1 VRFTL
6 NNVTTTFAANSP
18 LGPDGFDL
26 VAVQR
31 RTVRTVLASQISGG
45 VGVVSGYTVTALLA
59 YELTGSA
66 TWAGLSAAANSI
78 GSAAAAFPLAKYAS
92 RAGRRP
98 AMRTGYTI
106 ASAGSFVAVMAAVT
120 GWFFLLPLGV
130 LGIGAG
136 TATNL
141 SARYAASDLVPPEK
155 RARTIGLIVWAT
167 TIGSGTGSLISLSV
181 LDPMG
186 QRIGLPNYAGSFM
199 AAALLFLLA
208 GAIIEFKLRPDP
220 LILAGGVGLAGEPRL
235 PFRASMRLIL
245 AVPSARL
252 AVIALMVSQATMVST
267 MTMTPL
273 HMSEGGQ
280 SGTAISVM
288 LFSHVLGMY
297 LFAPLIGA
305 MTDWIGRTPMI
316 FLAGLIGAIGA
327 IWAGLSPGADFWG
340 LTGGMTLTGIGWCC
354 GVIAASGLL
363 TDSFPVHQRASVQ
376 GAGDLCMAGFGA
388 ISGIVAGSIVAIW
401 SYKLLNLG
409 AAGFGVGL
417 MVFVLVGQLTLRS
430 SRPASTV
437 VTAISLDA
445 ISNDVISTDAISTD
459 VISNDA

>member
-1 VRFTL
+1 MTSETGQQWDLELVQKRTL
-6 NNVTTTFAANSP
+6 
-18 LGPDGFDL
+18 
-26 VAVQR
+26 
-31 RTVRTVLASQISGG
+31 RTVLASQIAGG
-45 VGVVSGYTVTALLA
+45 VGIVSGYTVTALLA
-59 YELTGSA
+59 FELTGSA

-92 RAGRRP
+92 RVGRRP
-98 AMRTGYTI
+98 AMRTGYII
-106 ASAGSFVAVMAAVT
+106 ASAGAFVAMISAIT

-167 TIGSGTGSLISLSV
+167 TIGSGTGSLVSLSV

-186 QRIGLPNYAGSFM
+186 QRIGLPNFAGSFM
-199 AAALLFLLA
+199 AAALLFLIA
-208 GAIIEFKLRPDP
+208 GAIIEFRLRPDP
-220 LILAGGVGLAGEPRL
+220 LILAGGVGLPGQPRL
-235 PFRASMRLIL
+235 PFATSMRLIL
-245 AVPSARL
+245 AVPPARL

-273 HMSEGGQ
+273 HMSEAGQ

-297 LFAPLIGA
+297 LLAPLIGLL
-305 MTDWIGRTPMI
+305 TDTIGRTPMI
-316 FLAGLIGAIGA
+316 FLAGLIGAVGA
-327 IWAGLSPGADFWG
+327 VWAGLSPGEDFFG
-340 LTGGMTLTGIGWCC
+340 LTGGMTLTGIGWCF

-376 GAGDLCMAGFGA
+376 GAGDLCMAAFGA
-388 ISGIVAGSIVAIW
+388 LAGIVAGTIVTVW
-401 SYKLLNLG
+401 SYQALNLG

-417 MVFVLVGQLTLRS
+417 MIFVLASLIGRAAGGSSSADASPVSDLGHETLTR
-430 SRPASTV
+430 R
-437 VTAISLDA
+437 
-445 ISNDVISTDAISTD
+445 
-459 VISNDA
+459 

>member
-1 VRFTL
+1 MNAL
-6 NNVTTTFAANSP
+6 TTDSNEIW
-18 LGPDGFDL
+18 DL
-26 VAVQR
+26 ELVQK

-59 YELTGSA
+59 FELTGSA

-92 RAGRRP
+92 RVGRRP

-106 ASAGSFVAVMAAVT
+106 ASAGAFVAVMSAIT

-167 TIGSGTGSLISLSV
+167 TIGSGTGSLVSLSV

-186 QRIGLPNYAGSFM
+186 QRIGLPNFAGSFL

-220 LILAGGVGLAGEPRL
+220 LILAGGVGLAGQPRL
-235 PFRASMRLIL
+235 PFKTSMRLIL
-245 AVPSARL
+245 ALPPARL

-273 HMSEGGQ
+273 HMSEAGQ

-297 LFAPLIGA
+297 LFAPLIGLL
-305 MTDWIGRTPMI
+305 TDLIGRTPMI

-327 IWAGLSPGADFWG
+327 VWAGVSPGEDFFG
-340 LTGGMTLTGIGWCC
+340 LTGGMTLTGIGWCF

-388 ISGIVAGSIVAIW
+388 LSGIVAGTIVAVW
-401 SYKLLNLG
+401 SYQALNLG
-409 AAGFGVGL
+409 AAGFGAGL
-417 MVFVLVGQLTLRS
+417 MIFVLVSLIGRSAKGSSSADTSPVRDPGHETLTR
-430 SRPASTV
+430 R
-437 VTAISLDA
+437 
-445 ISNDVISTDAISTD
+445 
-459 VISNDA
+459 

>member
-1 VRFTL
+1 MSDLLT
-6 NNVTTTFAANSP
+6 
-18 LGPDGFDL
+18 GPAGEWDL
-26 VAVQR
+26 DVVQK

-59 YELTGSA
+59 FELTGSA

-92 RAGRRP
+92 RVGRRP

-106 ASAGSFVAVMAAVT
+106 ASAGAFVALMSAIT

-167 TIGSGTGSLISLSV
+167 TIGSGTGSLVSLSV

-186 QRIGLPNYAGSFM
+186 QRIGLPNFGGSFM
-199 AAALLFLLA
+199 AAALLFLVA
-208 GAIIEFKLRPDP
+208 GAIIEFRLRPDP
-220 LILAGGVGLAGEPRL
+220 LILAGGVGAAGQPRL
-235 PFRASMRLIL
+235 PFRTSMRMIL
-245 AVPSARL
+245 ALPAARL

-273 HMSEGGQ
+273 HMSEAGQ
-280 SGTAISVM
+280 TGTAISVM

-297 LFAPLIGA
+297 LFAPVIGLLTDLIG
-305 MTDWIGRTPMI
+305 RVPMI
-316 FLAGLIGAIGA
+316 FLSGVIGALGA
-327 IWAGLSPGADFWG
+327 IWAGMSPGEDFFG
-340 LTGGMTLTGIGWCC
+340 LTAGMTLTGIGWCF

-363 TDSFPVHQRASVQ
+363 TDSFPVHQRASIQ

-388 ISGIVAGSIVAIW
+388 LSGIAAGSIVALW
-401 SYKLLNLG
+401 SYKSLNLG
-409 AAGFGVGL
+409 AAGLGVGL
-417 MVFVLVGQLTLRS
+417 MTYVLVSFIGRS
-430 SRPASTV
+430 SGKPPEASSVPIPDQETL
-437 VTAISLDA
+437 TRR
-445 ISNDVISTDAISTD
+445 
-459 VISNDA
+459 

>member
-1 VRFTL
+1 MNAL
-6 NNVTTTFAANSP
+6 AANA
-18 LGPDGFDL
+18 DGAWDL
-26 VAVQR
+26 ELVQK

-59 YELTGSA
+59 FELTGSA

-92 RAGRRP
+92 RVGRRP

-106 ASAGSFVAVMAAVT
+106 ASAGAFVALMSAIT

-167 TIGSGTGSLISLSV
+167 TIGSGTGSLVSLSV

-186 QRIGLPNYAGSFM
+186 QRIGLPNFAGSFM

-220 LILAGGVGLAGEPRL
+220 LILAGGVGLSGQPRL
-235 PFRASMRLIL
+235 PFVTSMRMIL
-245 AVPSARL
+245 ALPPARL

-273 HMSEGGQ
+273 HMSEAGQ
-280 SGTAISVM
+280 TGTAISVM

-297 LFAPLIGA
+297 LFAPLIGLL
-305 MTDWIGRTPMI
+305 TDLIGRTPMI
-316 FLAGLIGAIGA
+316 FISGAICGLGA
-327 IWAGLSPGADFWG
+327 IWAGTSPGDDFFG
-340 LTGGMTLTGIGWCC
+340 LTAGMTLTGIGWCF

-388 ISGIVAGSIVAIW
+388 LSGIVAGTIVAVW
-401 SYKLLNLG
+401 SYKALNLG

-417 MVFVLVGQLTLRS
+417 MIFVLASLIGRSGRGPAAVESVTTPAQETLTR
-430 SRPASTV
+430 R
-437 VTAISLDA
+437 
-445 ISNDVISTDAISTD
+445 
-459 VISNDA
+459 

>member
-1 VRFTL
+1 MTSETGQQWDLELVQKRTL
-6 NNVTTTFAANSP
+6 
-18 LGPDGFDL
+18 
-26 VAVQR
+26 
-31 RTVRTVLASQISGG
+31 RTVLASQIAGG
-45 VGVVSGYTVTALLA
+45 VGIVSGYTVTALLA
-59 YELTGSA
+59 FELTGSA

-92 RAGRRP
+92 RVGRRP
-98 AMRTGYTI
+98 AMRTGYII
-106 ASAGSFVAVMAAVT
+106 ASAGAFVAMISAIA

-167 TIGSGTGSLISLSV
+167 TIGSGTGSLVSLSV

-186 QRIGLPNYAGSFM
+186 QRIGLPNFAGSFM
-199 AAALLFLLA
+199 AAALLFLIA
-208 GAIIEFKLRPDP
+208 GAIIEFRLRPDP
-220 LILAGGVGLAGEPRL
+220 LILAGGVGLPGQPRL
-235 PFRASMRLIL
+235 PFATSMRLIL
-245 AVPSARL
+245 AVPPARL

-273 HMSEGGQ
+273 HMSEAGQ

-297 LFAPLIGA
+297 LLAPLIGLL
-305 MTDWIGRTPMI
+305 TDTIGRTPMI
-316 FLAGLIGAIGA
+316 FLAGLIGAVGA
-327 IWAGLSPGADFWG
+327 VWAGLSPGEDFFG
-340 LTGGMTLTGIGWCC
+340 LTGGMTLTGIGWCF

-376 GAGDLCMAGFGA
+376 GAGDLCMAAFGA
-388 ISGIVAGSIVAIW
+388 LAGIVAGTIVTVW
-401 SYKLLNLG
+401 SYHALNLG

-417 MVFVLVGQLTLRS
+417 MIFVLASLIGRAAGGSSSADASPVSDLGHETLTR
-430 SRPASTV
+430 R
-437 VTAISLDA
+437 
-445 ISNDVISTDAISTD
+445 
-459 VISNDA
+459 